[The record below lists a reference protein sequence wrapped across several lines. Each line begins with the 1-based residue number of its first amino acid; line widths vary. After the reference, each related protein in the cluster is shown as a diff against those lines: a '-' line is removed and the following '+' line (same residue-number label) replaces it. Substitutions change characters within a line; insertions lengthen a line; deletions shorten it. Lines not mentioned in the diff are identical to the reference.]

1 MFFATLHHFTAPPA
15 CKRLREILF
24 SLNRLCSWL
33 LPAKID
39 TMTLPFAGLLAYPIT
54 PLRDDDE
61 LDLASLAHL
70 VRNASFA
77 GISGVS
83 VLATSGAGVTFDR
96 GERQAVVQT
105 AVESA
110 AMVGTSEGLRES
122 TMPVYAAVSAP
133 STLEVVRLAQD
144 AQSAGASGL
153 LLAPFSYLP
162 LSDTEVRAL
171 FLAVSEATTL
181 PICFYNKP
189 MQTHFD
195 VSPVTLA
202 YLASN
207 THLRAVKDTMR
218 REDVVGRVGELRA
231 AVGPN
236 FSIGLSSD
244 VQLLDERPDVD
255 AWHSGLAG
263 MLPGEY
269 IRVWRL
275 AQAGA
280 PQGASLA
287 RLQAIAHALAGMTHP
302 IGALHALSNVIG
314 VPTAAPRGPFAAA
327 TLEETWQLSAA
338 TKG

>member
-207 THLRAVKDTMR
+207 THLRAVKETMR

>member
-231 AVGPN
+231 AVGPD

-269 IRVWRL
+269 INVWRL

-338 TKG
+338 TYG

>member
-338 TKG
+338 TYG